1 MVLSLCAVPVL
12 SGSPFEDSK
21 KSDVSVVPSA
31 VSEVAVLSC
40 VLEEAEVSVVREV
53 SVVLLVLVVAL
64 DEEEEEE
71 PEPVGLFLPQPA
83 IGRTAQNKAADK
95 IRAKSFFI
103 FILYPFKN

>member
-21 KSDVSVVPSA
+21 KSDVAVVPSA
-31 VSEVAVLSC
+31 VSEVAVLSR
-40 VLEEAEVSVVREV
+40 VLEEEEV
-53 SVVLLVLVVAL
+53 SVVLLVSVVAL
-64 DEEEEEE
+64 DEDDEEE

-83 IGRTAQNKAADK
+83 ISRTAQNKAADK